1 MCQQTRIT
9 TLWNFQNRPWTESI
23 QICLGKSGVQ
33 GERVKAEDKWLCLQ
47 REGGEDEEE
56 EAGVHSV
63 RSVPELWHKN
73 GYEIH
78 KSLFCELTVHPSQQ
92 NQVFSITQHF
102 HTGCRWITW
111 IGSDSQHSCTCFGRA
126 EERRWPSVSSVHSQ
140 RSGNTHLE
148 QINTDCTL
156 QKHSDQLLH

>member
-1 MCQQTRIT
+1 M
-9 TLWNFQNRPWTESI
+9 NREHPDLFREIWSAGRES
-23 QICLGKSGVQ
+23 KSRRQV
-33 GERVKAEDKWLCLQ
+33 ACLQ

-92 NQVFSITQHF
+92 NQVSPLLNISTPAAVESHELDLI
-102 HTGCRWITW
+102 HR
-111 IGSDSQHSCTCFGRA
+111 HSCTCFGRA